1 MVIMLAPGVVLGR
14 FHLLSPLGRG
24 GMGEVW
30 RAHDPRLD
38 RDVAIKVLPQWL
50 ESTES
55 IARFEREARALAAL
69 NHPNV
74 AQIYEVGEAQPSRGD
89 GSPAAGAAVTRFLVM
104 ELVEG
109 ESLAARIRREPPAV
123 HEGLHLGLAVARAVA
138 AAHARGVIH
147 RDLKPANVMLTAE
160 GVPKVLDFG
169 LARLRPRREQGGD
182 ADVTAALADSGV
194 VVGTA
199 SYMSPEQVRG
209 EECDERCDV
218 WAFACCLGEILGGAR
233 LFDAPTLPEIVARVL
248 SAEPDLSHLPR
259 ATPREV
265 ISLIRFCLAAAARSR
280 PAMDEV
286 TLRIERAVARLE
298 TPPFRRAALPW
309 LATSAA
315 GLALAGALAFLAMR
329 LGGGDEVRTGPAPPL
344 RVTVEPARAPADD
357 VAAAQLGRRAVAS
370 LQAGL
375 GTRRGLEVVSGGDG
389 VVVVRT
395 TLTPPFPPRGDGAA
409 IHLTVAAVNAATAAL
424 LGVVERDAPVAAP
437 DGAIDAAVA
446 AVGDAL
452 ELEAAVREMAAED
465 PLHGYLARRTRSV
478 VAARAF
484 QQGLAAYTRTRWRE
498 ARSGFD
504 AALAADPSFW
514 PGELYKAMVAK
525 STGRFD
531 EWQAPLAA
539 GRALLAHPEPAEAAF
554 ADMVAAI
561 VAEDQERVLQAI
573 EQARAAFPGS
583 GQLAYAAARAY
594 RRQDRPEKAIPLLE
608 KLIAAGWQPDWSP
621 TREELAYNLVLAGRF
636 AEALAVAAAAEERSP
651 RRHPPPLYQALA
663 LEQLGRGEEAREAL
677 ARAVR
682 KRLDFSPTD
691 PLVVHQAA
699 QWWASLLRWSEE
711 QRRQWEAILAEAEK
725 QLRDDP
731 SDAAL
736 LQARGEALAGLGR
749 HAEAAA
755 VLEPLVAATPEEP
768 YLFLALNRARLG
780 TGDRAGAAAARER
793 AAELWR
799 RGDAPAL
806 GTLAYNI
813 ACAWLLADDLEEGT
827 AWLLRARDQ
836 YGFDRVDLALDPEL
850 DPLRRAGRL
859 ADLRR

>member
-1 MVIMLAPGVVLGR
+1 MLAPGVVLGR
-14 FHLLSPLGRG
+14 FHVLSPLGRG

-38 RDVAIKVLPQWL
+38 RDVAIKVLPQYL
-50 ESTES
+50 ESAES
-55 IARFEREARALAAL
+55 VARFEREARALAAL

-74 AQIYEVGEAQPSRGD
+74 AQIFEVGEALPSRGD
-89 GSPAAGAAVTRFLVM
+89 GSPAAGATVTRFLVM

-109 ESLAARIRREPPAV
+109 ESLAARIRREPPGVREA
-123 HEGLHLGLAVARAVA
+123 LRLGLAIARAVV
-138 AAHARGVIH
+138 AAHVRGVIH

-160 GVPKVLDFG
+160 GIPKVLDFG

-199 SYMSPEQVRG
+199 SYMAPEQVRG

-248 SAEPDLSHLPR
+248 SGSPDLSHLPR
-259 ATPREV
+259 AVPGAV
-265 ISLIRFCLAAAARSR
+265 VALIRACLAAGARSR
-280 PAMDEV
+280 PSMEEV
-286 TLRIERAVARLE
+286 ARRLERAVARLE
-298 TPPFRRAALPW
+298 TPPFRRAVLPW

-315 GLALAGALAFLAMR
+315 GLAIAGALALLAVR
-329 LGGGDEVRTGPAPPL
+329 LGGDDEVRTGPAPPL
-344 RVTVEPARAPADD
+344 RVAVEPARTPADD
-357 VAAAQLGRRAVAS
+357 PAAAQLGRRVAAS

-375 GTRRGLEVVSGGDG
+375 AARKGVEVVSGERGD
-389 VVVVRT
+389 VLVRT
-395 TLTPPFPPRGDGAA
+395 TLAPLPPSRSASAGT
-409 IHLTVAAVNAATAAL
+409 HLTVAAVNASTAAL
-424 LGVVERDAPVAAP
+424 LGVFERDAPVADA
-437 DGAIDAAVA
+437 AAAVDAAVA

-452 ELEAAVREMAAED
+452 ELEAACREMAAED

-478 VAARAF
+478 AAARAF

-498 ARSGFD
+498 ASAGFD
-504 AALAADPSFW
+504 AALAADRSFW
-514 PGELYKAMVAK
+514 PAHFYKAVVAK
-525 STGRFD
+525 STGRFA

-539 GRALLAHPEPAEAAF
+539 GRTLLAQPEPAEAAF

-561 VAEDQERVLQAI
+561 VAEDQERTLQAI

-608 KLIAAGWQPDWSP
+608 RLIAADWQPDWSP

-636 AEALAVAAAAEERSP
+636 AEALVTAAAAEERAP
-651 RRHPPPLYQALA
+651 KRYIPGWYQALA
-663 LEQLGRGEEAREAL
+663 LQLLGRGGDAREAL

-691 PLVVHQAA
+691 PLVVHQSA
-699 QWWASLLRWSEE
+699 QWWASLLRWPDE
-711 QRRQWEAILAEAEK
+711 QRRQWEAILAEAER
-725 QLRDDP
+725 QLAAAQDD
-731 SDAAL
+731 AVL
-736 LQARGEALAGLGR
+736 RQARGEALAGLGR
-749 HAEAAA
+749 YAEAAA
-755 VLEPLVAATPEEP
+755 ALEPLAALAPDEP

-793 AAELWR
+793 AAGLWR
-799 RGDAPAL
+799 RGEAPAL

-813 ACAWLLADDLEEGT
+813 ACAWLLAGDRESGRE
-827 AWLLRARDQ
+827 WLLRARDQ
-836 YGFDRVDLALDPEL
+836 YGYDRVDLALDPEL
-850 DPLRRAGRL
+850 DPLRAAGGL
-859 ADLRR
+859 ANLRR